1 MSSAHPKDYLSA
13 FYDREATP
21 EEETTAKSLVNR
33 APEAS
38 REVQDYRRLS
48 RLLQEVPKVVAP
60 PEFAAAVMQRAERES
75 LIPLDPVASPATSA
89 PRRRSW
95 ILVVSA
101 SFSVAAAAL
110 IAVSIFNWFAP
121 RPARQEMA
129 VREPVASKSER
140 NVQTFA
146 RSDRDELAAKHT
158 DALAHADVVA
168 KNSPARPRTVVSPA
182 PVALEASPL
191 SKDAAAQFGAQAQ
204 SSGMALI
211 LPANLKT
218 AKVGDVV
225 EALQQDGDQVAVVR
239 LQVIDQVEGLA
250 GVQNILV
257 RNTSST
263 LQNVD
268 EIKRMRQRFA
278 GNKPADVRKAIVPGT
293 TGDVICVYMEG
304 SRDEMVAV
312 LRGLQNE
319 SHIPKAELTNTIA
332 ITTLEE
338 FAGSAVPA
346 TKQNREAA
354 EKEQVAKGF
363 VAQSP
368 SPKAPGSQL
377 AVSLPAAA
385 VDKILSARQSTAPGG
400 RQTQSAAPAL
410 VAQQSSGERGT
421 ASAKRDEVEQQ
432 DQKVLDSRNQSKTT
446 NAARRNA
453 PSASEVAK
461 QGDRSNLRNLKD
473 IAANQKSFQIFFV
486 ITDQAGEQ
494 PAQPAPVSTTG
505 KPAAASVGGSAA
517 GQGAVPAQAPAK
529 SAPPTQ
535 SP

>member
-21 EEETTAKSLVNR
+21 EEEAAAKSLVNR

-38 REVQDYRRLS
+38 REVHDYRRLS
-48 RLLQEVPKVVAP
+48 RLIQEVPKVVAP

-75 LIPLDPVASPATSA
+75 LIPLDPVGSPATST
-89 PRRRSW
+89 PRRRPW
-95 ILVVSA
+95 ILVVA
-101 SFSVAAAAL
+101 TSFSVAAAGL
-110 IAVSIFNWFAP
+110 IAASIFHWFTP
-121 RPARQEMA
+121 RHARQEMA
-129 VREPVASKSER
+129 VREPVPSKPGPKVS
-140 NVQTFA
+140 TFGV
-146 RSDRDELAAKHT
+146 SGRDELAGEHKEAF
-158 DALAHADVVA
+158 ARADLVA
-168 KNSPARPRTVVSPA
+168 KNSPASPRTVVAPA
-182 PVALEASPL
+182 SAPLEASPL
-191 SKDAAAQFGAQAQ
+191 SKDAAAQFGAPAQ
-204 SSGMALI
+204 SSGTALI

-218 AKVGDVV
+218 AQVGDVV
-225 EALQQDGDQVAVVR
+225 EALQQDGEQVAVVR
-239 LQVIDQVEGLA
+239 LTVVNQVEGLD

-257 RNTSST
+257 RNTSSK
-263 LQNVD
+263 LQNAE
-268 EIKRMRQRFA
+268 EIRRMRQRFA
-278 GNKPADVRKAIVPGT
+278 GDKTAEFRKSVVPGSA
-293 TGDVICVYMEG
+293 GDTICVYMEG
-304 SRDEMVAV
+304 SRDEMLAV
-312 LRGLQNE
+312 LQGLQNE
-319 SHIPKAELTNTIA
+319 SHIQKAELTNTIDVTA
-332 ITTLEE
+332 LEE
-338 FAGSAVPA
+338 YAGGAVPA

-354 EKEQVAKGF
+354 EKEPAKGL

-368 SPKAPGSQL
+368 PPKAPGSQL
-377 AVSLPAAA
+377 AVSLPASA

-400 RQTQSAAPAL
+400 RQTQSAAHAF
-410 VAQQSSGERGT
+410 VAQQSGERGA
-421 ASAKRDEVEQQ
+421 ASAKRDAVEQQ
-432 DQKVLDSRNQSKTT
+432 DQKVLDSRNQNKAT

-494 PAQPAPVSTTG
+494 PARPAPVSTTG